1 MDHSS
6 TNVAGITG
14 AADNKDNGI
23 VNEIGLKGE
32 ELEAETL
39 SSKTN
44 RRLRLRVDFIVL
56 PLMTMASVIALLDKA
71 SQAPDTMR
79 A

>member
-1 MDHSS
+1 MGKSS
-6 TNVAGITG
+6 TNTTGITG

-23 VNEIGLKGE
+23 INEIGLKGE

-39 SSKTN
+39 DSKIN

-56 PLMTMASVIALLDKA
+56 PLMTMASVIALLDKV
-71 SQAPDTMR
+71 SQVFDTMR
-79 A
+79 G